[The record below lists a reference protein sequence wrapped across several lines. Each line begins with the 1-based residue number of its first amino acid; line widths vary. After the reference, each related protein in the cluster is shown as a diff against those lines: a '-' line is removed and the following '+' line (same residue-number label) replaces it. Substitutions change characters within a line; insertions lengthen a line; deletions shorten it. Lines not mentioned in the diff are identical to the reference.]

1 MDPINKLPQLAKALT
16 IEPLFDVVPPE
27 KRRLGL
33 FLLLVGLLH
42 VAAFSFIQITYP
54 QPPIRTASRVH
65 VTLTET
71 LSQAPVNRTSLRF
84 WYALEDPSLLI
95 RPRDPVIDTA
105 KIEITPIKHDSIP
118 AAQPVTLPVRDDKI
132 SFLPDGLPSLTER
145 AGAMMEPPRQIFA
158 YADSKTSTAKPT
170 TTLSLDPA
178 LSARAITPLPT
189 LPKQASSLLTEAGAT
204 ILRVGVNPDGRVA
217 HVLVEQSCG
226 KAAVDAVALQA
237 LRKTH
242 FQPAT
247 GVNPGLVW
255 GQVTV
260 YWQFEP
266 EPTPAATPTAAP
278 APAQ

>member
-1 MDPINKLPQLAKALT
+1 MDPINKLPHLAKALT

-42 VAAFSFIQITYP
+42 VLAFSVIQITYP
-54 QPPIRTASRVH
+54 QPPIKTASRVH

-71 LSQAPVNRTSLRF
+71 ISQAPLNRSSLRF

-95 RPRDPVIDTA
+95 RPRGPVVDTA
-105 KIEITPIKHDSIP
+105 KVDITPTKRD
-118 AAQPVTLPVRDDKI
+118 AVPVTPVMTLPQRDDKI

-145 AGAMMEPPRQIFA
+145 ASAMMEPPRQLFV
-158 YADSKTSTAKPT
+158 YTEAKASATKPM

-178 LSARAITPLPT
+178 LAARAITPLPT

-204 ILRVGVNPDGRVA
+204 ILRVGVNPDGRVG

-226 KAAVDAVALQA
+226 KSAVDSVALQA
-237 LRKTH
+237 LRKTR

-247 GVNPGLVW
+247 GANPGLIW

-266 EPTPAATPTAAP
+266 EPTPVATPTATP
-278 APAQ
+278 ASAQ